1 MFKTKNAM
9 SPAIVSDTFLPGM
22 EIIKILSNEMTF
34 LFTLYTNARNLSFL
48 DAKMLK
54 SISKELTLESSLR
67 TYKEPIKL

>member
-22 EIIKILSNEMTF
+22 EIIKILDKMTF

-67 TYKEPIKL
+67 TYKGPIKL